1 MKHTQIILVGSLC
14 MICLL
19 LGVMPVAAA
28 PANGTEWNSNPE
40 HIAAMQAHVA
50 YAGAKGQAQMD
61 GAISYIGTISNGAG
75 TSELSSIESQFTGTV
90 SSVQSMTTADQ
101 IKAAETQMKTDR
113 TSFMTSAKE
122 SVRQYNGTEKAL
134 AQSINASVMAQ
145 SATLQALEDTW
156 WTDRQ
161 TSRMDEFATNDERR
175 NGMLS
180 NLMAKGVDVSQAQAV
195 ETQIQQEGTVLDA
208 ALTSRDEKAIKAAN
222 EQLAT
227 LDKQF
232 VTLVQ
237 GDEWTGRETTRL
249 AAFDKEAAR
258 MQGEL
263 ANLTAKGVDVS
274 QAQAVLTQIGAERDP
289 LKAALD
295 AHDATTLKTVNAQI
309 KTLDTQFLDI
319 VKGYRAVHP
328 SKKATTPVVTPT
340 AAVTASV

>member
-1 MKHTQIILVGSLC
+1 MKHTQVILVGSLC

-295 AHDATTLKTVNAQI
+295 AHDVTALKTVNAQI
-309 KTLDTQFLDI
+309 KTLDTQFVDI

-328 SKKATTPVVTPT
+328 AKKATTPVVTPT